1 MKQLTKR
8 KKREAGLLVSAIL
21 LVLAVIGW
29 MVLVLYQAEKTEERL
44 FNGNSYSLLIEN
56 VEPETVEYVSRLRKV
71 DHVWLLSAPELV
83 SDRDDFELDI
93 RYLNS
98 PNFVET
104 DFQLANGAFPSNETE
119 VALGF
124 NFATNFYPDMSFGD
138 ELVLQNEYGEEKTY
152 TITGLFYEHDLS
164 GINAVSIK
172 NIQTT
177 ELGSLYAYSSVEDL
191 GELAREIQ
199 AETGQYVRHQSWQT
213 YDDHA
218 SLFDHTLLNNTFT
231 ILFISL
237 VLILVGCCL
246 RLKMLLDNVFN
257 PHKQLYVTLGYSPKR
272 MKRKGIYQAI
282 LSATVVAVVGALLI
296 YAFFYGFG
304 QTVGSALGIGLGG
317 LMYQSTE
324 YNPYIPFPTTI
335 FFVFMLAVLVIVF
348 SCFAIKQTTFFKN
361 EKNRSFFL
369 YRNHYY
375 SFFNDWSTYG
385 KNADDLDGSYASL
398 R

>member
-1 MKQLTKR
+1 ME
-8 KKREAGLLVSAIL
+8 KK
-21 LVLAVIGW
+21 
-29 MVLVLYQAEKTEERL
+29 
-44 FNGNSYSLLIEN
+44 
-56 VEPETVEYVSRLRKV
+56 
-71 DHVWLLSAPELV
+71 
-83 SDRDDFELDI
+83 
-93 RYLNS
+93 
-98 PNFVET
+98 
-104 DFQLANGAFPSNETE
+104 
-119 VALGF
+119 
-124 NFATNFYPDMSFGD
+124 
-138 ELVLQNEYGEEKTY
+138 KTY

-246 RLKMLLDNVFN
+246 RLKMLLENVFN

-304 QTVGSALGIGLGG
+304 QSVGSALGIGLGG

-335 FFVFMLAVLVIVF
+335 FFLY
-348 SCFAIKQTTFFKN
+348 SC
-361 EKNRSFFL
+361 
-369 YRNHYY
+369 
-375 SFFNDWSTYG
+375 
-385 KNADDLDGSYASL
+385 
-398 R
+398 